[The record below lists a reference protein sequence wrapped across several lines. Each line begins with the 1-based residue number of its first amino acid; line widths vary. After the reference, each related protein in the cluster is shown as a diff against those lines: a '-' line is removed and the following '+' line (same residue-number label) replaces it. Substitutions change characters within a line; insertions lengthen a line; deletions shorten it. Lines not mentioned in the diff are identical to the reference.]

1 MAGRLS
7 SAISSGL
14 VHPLL
19 LLLFGLA
26 VSYVGNEDLAR
37 HRQTSRKDSLGN
49 PIGIGPLP
57 IHAFRTSYKRMIK
70 VGNKST
76 QKEHQG
82 VKRQAHDKPTT
93 SPRRNDISRQELQVQ
108 RVQRAWRPF
117 MWLGE
122 SKPKVSWAPR
132 IAASETLQDR
142 DDGDT
147 WRHMVHR
154 KTEKME
160 RSSESM
166 RISHLRHLRHLRS
179 HYPTR

>member
-26 VSYVGNEDLAR
+26 VSYVGNEDLPR

-57 IHAFRTSYKRMIK
+57 IHAFRTSYKMMIK

-132 IAASETLQDR
+132 IAASEMQDMETH
-142 DDGDT
+142 GDT
-147 WRHMVHR
+147 WRYMVHHTR
-154 KTEKME
+154 
-160 RSSESM
+160 
-166 RISHLRHLRHLRS
+166 LRRWRDHQNL
-179 HYPTR
+179 